1 MKMKNEVAKFMMKE
15 IDARIARRKR
25 PLDPVLAHKLG
36 HVREAVNAGAVL
48 TGEQEAFLK
57 RSYEWN
63 TDPARIKW
71 K

>member
-1 MKMKNEVAKFMMKE
+1 MEQAGMNDAEAYFK
-15 IDARIARRKR
+15 ARIARRKR
-25 PLDPVLAHKLG
+25 PLDIVLAWKLDK
-36 HVREAVNAGAVL
+36 VREAVNAGAVL